1 MATVT
6 NLTNTT
12 WVFKLSKLNFQHWV
26 LKKINIVFISK
37 STTYSAMSCKIHA
50 YESSI
55 GKYCDSLYYE
65 TPNTSE
71 LAYRCEYVGNSY
83 DVDRYTLNVNNVPL
97 TIIDGDVFN
106 SSLIKFLSNNATCQT
121 TLVTVT
127 FNMNGKGTAV
137 DSQTFASGEKVIM
150 PIITP
155 DDNYIFA
162 GWYTDSGLTT
172 AFDFS
177 TSVTSNI
184 TLYAKWIPKAIKTKV
199 SGAWNSGTPL
209 VKANNTWKDADKVFV
224 KVDGVWQP
232 VIDNEQPSPV
242 KCAEFSTASDNYLNN
257 SNFFVSKYGN
267 ASWLSFKILTNN
279 SFSFNIGVYF
289 DDAAN
294 WWNVGIHNSNTPT
307 VDNNS
312 VEIDNE
318 ITFGENTGIS
328 TINIPSGNINKYIVI
343 GFSTAEQGMLK
354 NSFFRFLSNYYDGAI
369 YLENYYYLPPTHSF
383 TISNTT
389 FFCEYGMTFEDWV
402 NSSFNAPSSYYTI
415 TMPSAPSS
423 DYKTPSRYTN
433 GFIITDDMYYSSDLV
448 AIGDCD
454 NYDGVLVCD
463 VIIDGATKDTVIQP
477 NHVYSLVIT
486 DAYR

>member
-1 MATVT
+1 MAIT

-12 WVFKLSKLNFQHWV
+12 WVFNSDVPLDFYTWESRSWA
-26 LKKINIVFISK
+26 INFISN
-37 STTYSAMSCKIHA
+37 STSYVQLDYTYHENQQEEVDMMQYYSIDTH
-50 YESSI
+50 SSVTVY
-55 GKYCDSLYYE
+55 KYDWYTEGPVTWANDNYRTIQITSGEDVHDS
-65 TPNTSE
+65 
-71 LAYRCEYVGNSY
+71 
-83 DVDRYTLNVNNVPL
+83 D
-97 TIIDGDVFN
+97 
-106 SSLIKFLSNNATCQT
+106 LIKFLSDNATCQT
-121 TLVTVT
+121 SLVTVT
-127 FNMNGKGTAV
+127 FNTSGISASV
-137 DSQTFASGEKVIM
+137 SPQTFASGGKVIM
-150 PIITP
+150 PIP
-155 DDNYIFA
+155 SAEGYIFA
-162 GWYTDSGLTT
+162 GWYTDPGLTT
-172 AFDFS
+172 AFDFGI
-177 TSVTSNI
+177 SVTSNI
-184 TLYAKWIPKAIKTKV
+184 TLYAKWITKV
-199 SGAWNSGTPL
+199 IKVKVGGVWQSGTPL
-209 VKANNTWKDADKVFV
+209 VKVNNTWKDVEKLLV
-224 KVDGVWQP
+224 KVNGVWQT
-232 VIDNEQPSPV
+232 VINNELPSPV
-242 KCAEFSTASDNYLNN
+242 KCAEFSTASDDYLNN

-289 DDAAN
+289 DDEAN
-294 WWNVGIHNSNTPT
+294 WWNVGVHNSNTPT

-318 ITFGENTGIS
+318 ITFGENTDIS

-354 NSFFRFLSNYYDGAI
+354 NSFFRFLSNYYGGAI

-433 GFIITDDMYYSSDLV
+433 GFIITDDMHYSSDLV

>member
-1 MATVT
+1 M
-6 NLTNTT
+6 
-12 WVFKLSKLNFQHWV
+12 
-26 LKKINIVFISK
+26 
-37 STTYSAMSCKIHA
+37 
-50 YESSI
+50 
-55 GKYCDSLYYE
+55 
-65 TPNTSE
+65 
-71 LAYRCEYVGNSY
+71 
-83 DVDRYTLNVNNVPL
+83 
-97 TIIDGDVFN
+97 
-106 SSLIKFLSNNATCQT
+106 
-121 TLVTVT
+121 
-127 FNMNGKGTAV
+127 
-137 DSQTFASGEKVIM
+137 
-150 PIITP
+150 
-155 DDNYIFA
+155 
-162 GWYTDSGLTT
+162 
-172 AFDFS
+172 
-177 TSVTSNI
+177 
-184 TLYAKWIPKAIKTKV
+184 
-199 SGAWNSGTPL
+199 
-209 VKANNTWKDADKVFV
+209 FV
-224 KVDGVWQP
+224 KVNGVWQP
-232 VIDNEQPSPV
+232 VIDNVQPSIV

-289 DDAAN
+289 DDEAN
-294 WWNVGIHNSNTPT
+294 WWNVGVHNSNTPT

-312 VEIDNE
+312 VKIDNE
-318 ITFGENTGIS
+318 ITWGENTDIS

-389 FFCEYGMTFEDWV
+389 FFCEYGMAFEDWV
-402 NSSFNAPSSYYTI
+402 NSSFNAPSSYYAI

-433 GFIITDDMYYSSDLV
+433 GFIITDDRYYSSDLV

-463 VIIDGATKDTVIQP
+463 VIIDGATKDTIIQP
-477 NHVYSLVIT
+477 NHIYSLVIT